1 MIQSLCFINIL
12 TNGRTWFKGGKR
24 PWSDLLFTFHSTH
37 SPLITNSMGFANLNT
52 DSGLLSLDS
61 YIKDKSYIVGFEA
74 SQADA
79 SIFEAVGSAPSAKF
93 ANAARWYKHISSK
106 DLSSL
111 PGDKKA
117 ASEYGPCEVAAPA
130 AAAQDEDD
138 LDLFGDE
145 SEDEEYEKAKAER
158 LAAYQAK
165 KATKP
170 QVIAKSSIVLDIKP
184 YGDDT
189 DLEAM
194 EKNVRSI
201 EIEGLL
207 WGASKLIPIGYGIR
221 KLQICLVIEDD
232 KVCMDQINEAIE
244 EFDEYVQ
251 SVDIHSFNKV

>member
-1 MIQSLCFINIL
+1 
-12 TNGRTWFKGGKR
+12 
-24 PWSDLLFTFHSTH
+24 
-37 SPLITNSMGFANLNT
+37 MGFSNLNT
-52 DSGLLSLDS
+52 ESGLLSLDT

-79 SIFEAVGSAPSAKF
+79 SVFEAVGSAPSAKF
-93 ANAARWYKHISSK
+93 VHAARWYNHIASK
-106 DLSSL
+106 DLASL

-117 ASEYGPCEVAAPA
+117 ASEYGPTEAAPA
-130 AAAQDEDD
+130 AAAAAAAAEEEDDD
-138 LDLFGDE
+138 LDLFGDD
-145 SEDEEYEKAKAER
+145 SDDEEYEKAKAER

-165 KATKP
+165 KASKP

-194 EKNVRSI
+194 EKNVRGI
-201 EIEGLL
+201 EIDGLL
-207 WGASKLIPIGYGIR
+207 WGASKLIPIGYGIK

-232 KVCMDQINEAIE
+232 KVCMDQINESIE